1 MKKSEQ
7 IPFQAKLVKRNLA
20 DGSTTAESIAE
31 ATGLA
36 IEAVYTALVWL
47 EARGMAFLSTSMKD
61 RKKHVRRWETQ

>member
-1 MKKSEQ
+1 MKREP
-7 IPFQAKLVKRNLA
+7 IPHTASIVKYNLA
-20 DGSTTAESIAE
+20 NGKTTAQSIAD

-61 RKKHVRRWETQ
+61 RKKHIRRWETQ